1 MKKATTKQSGPH
13 VNCRLSQISIQ
24 LPFNQLVNWDFAFG
38 EALGVG
44 NIQQLRSPCTARTG
58 QRSGTASQKRRTL
71 STAARTDLAL
81 GPSECGSGR
90 NSPRRTNE
98 LLQLR
103 HGDSISLD
111 CLDSR
116 QPLNISQQFLLCTR
130 IPTRVEKME
139 NWGKWRGNLKEGE
152 RLTNHKPP
160 NRSLLSFGQVWVRL
174 INDHDC
180 TEDNRSADGG
190 EDAQKHRDRPLVCKV
205 VCDLDLEGVVVV
217 ICDHEGRGGR
227 IEGQVEDCH
236 CCD

>member
-103 HGDSISLD
+103 HVVQLASIAWILASLSTI
-111 CLDSR
+111 LNNSSSPPGF
-116 QPLNISQQFLLCTR
+116 PLELKRWRFG
-130 IPTRVEKME
+130 
-139 NWGKWRGNLKEGE
+139 GK
-152 RLTNHKPP
+152 
-160 NRSLLSFGQVWVRL
+160 
-174 INDHDC
+174 
-180 TEDNRSADGG
+180 
-190 EDAQKHRDRPLVCKV
+190 
-205 VCDLDLEGVVVV
+205 
-217 ICDHEGRGGR
+217 
-227 IEGQVEDCH
+227 
-236 CCD
+236 

>member
-1 MKKATTKQSGPH
+1 
-13 VNCRLSQISIQ
+13 L
-24 LPFNQLVNWDFAFG
+24 G
-38 EALGVG
+38 EG
-44 NIQQLRSPCTARTG
+44 NIQQLPSPCTARTG
-58 QRSGTASQKRRTL
+58 QRSGTASQKRRTP

-81 GPSECGSGR
+81 GPSACGSGR

-103 HGDSISLD
+103 RRVQLASIAWILASL
-111 CLDSR
+111 STV
-116 QPLNISQQFLLCTR
+116 LNNSSSAPEFLLELKR
-130 IPTRVEKME
+130 WRFGRKL
-139 NWGKWRGNLKEGE
+139 RGNLKEGE

-160 NRSLLSFGQVWVRL
+160 NCSLLSFGQVWVRL
-174 INDHDC
+174 INDHDG
-180 TEDNRSADGG
+180 TEDNRSANSR
-190 EDAQKHRDRPLVCKV
+190 EDAQKHRDGPLVCEV